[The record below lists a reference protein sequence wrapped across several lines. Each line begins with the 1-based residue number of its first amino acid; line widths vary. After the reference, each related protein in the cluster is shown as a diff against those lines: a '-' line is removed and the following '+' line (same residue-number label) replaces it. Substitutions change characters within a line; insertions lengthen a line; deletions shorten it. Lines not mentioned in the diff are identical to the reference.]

1 MANSEIIPAPQL
13 EHPPAPSKFERER
26 WAFFKQLSE
35 LLKEHEGEYVAIH
48 DGRMVGHG
56 ADQAEVALKA
66 YADFGYVPIYVGK
79 VSAEPPAPARI
90 TAPRLVNS
98 TGDMDGALSVQ
109 HAT

>member
-1 MANSEIIPAPQL
+1 MAESEIIPAPRI
-13 EHPPAPSKFERER
+13 ERPPAPSKFERER

-48 DGRMVGHG
+48 DGQVVGHG

-79 VSAEPPAPARI
+79 VTAEPPPPARI
-90 TAPRLVNS
+90 GTPQLINS
-98 TGDMDGALSVQ
+98 TDDTDGALSVQ
-109 HAT
+109 HAV

>member
-1 MANSEIIPAPQL
+1 MADTEIIPAPQL

-35 LLKEHEGEYVAIH
+35 LLKEHDGEYVAIH
-48 DGRMVGHG
+48 EGKVVGHG

-79 VSAEPPAPARI
+79 VTAEPPPPARI
-90 TAPRLVNS
+90 TTRRLVS
-98 TGDMDGALSVQ
+98 ATGDTDGALSVQ
-109 HAT
+109 HAV